1 MRLKNQFYFK
11 IILVTVGL
19 ALSSGSN
26 ADVEV
31 RPFRPGDSD
40 SLILSGEI
48 KKSDVVELTKLL
60 PKYKSIWLNSPGGDV
75 SAAMDIGRLLRRF
88 DSVAFVDY
96 NQVCVSACVLV
107 LAGSTFRMIKGKV
120 GIHRPYLPQDNATTV
135 EEQKVIYDSI
145 RKVIINYF
153 EIMNINPTLYDDMF
167 RISPRSVK
175 FLSKEEL
182 DFYGLS
188 GTDPYFEEAASV
200 LEARKLRISKEE
212 LFKRKNQ
219 QDECIRFFNTSKE
232 DMVVCR
238 MATIYGIS
246 MDEYVKRTEIA
257 KKECGNR
264 DADKFKWRDCEE
276 RVTRGF

>member
-1 MRLKNQFYFK
+1 MKNQFYLK
-11 IILVTVGL
+11 VILVTIGL
-19 ALSSGSN
+19 VLSSGSN

-31 RPFRPGDSD
+31 RPFRPGDPD

-48 KKSDVVELTKLL
+48 KSSDVVELTKLL
-60 PKYKSIWLNSPGGDV
+60 PQYKIISLNSPGGDV
-75 SAAMDIGRLLRRF
+75 SAAMNIGRLLRRYN
-88 DSVAFVDY
+88 SIAMVDY
-96 NQVCVSACVLV
+96 NQACVSACVLV
-107 LAGSTFRMIKGKV
+107 LAGSTFRMIKGKI
-120 GIHRPYLPQDNATTV
+120 GIHRPYLSQDNATTV
-135 EEQKVIYDSI
+135 DEQKVIYDSI
-145 RKVIINYF
+145 RKTITNYL

-188 GTDPYFEEAASV
+188 ATDPYFEEAASAR
-200 LEARKLRISKEE
+200 EARELQISKEE

-219 QDECIRFFNTSKE
+219 QDECIRFFYTSKE
-232 DMVVCR
+232 DMVICR

-246 MDEYVKRTEIA
+246 MDEYVKRSEIA
-257 KKECGNR
+257 KRECGNK

-276 RVTRGF
+276 RIVRGF

>member
-1 MRLKNQFYFK
+1 MRLKIQFYFK
-11 IILVTVGL
+11 VILVTIGL

-31 RPFRPGDSD
+31 RPFRPGDPD

-48 KKSDVVELTKLL
+48 KKSDVAELTKVL
-60 PKYKSIWLNSPGGDV
+60 PKYQTIWLNSPGGDV
-75 SAAMDIGRLLRRF
+75 SAAMNIGRLLRR
-88 DSVAFVDY
+88 SNITALVDY

-135 EEQKVIYDSI
+135 NEQKVIYDSI
-145 RKVIINYF
+145 RNNIIDYL

-167 RISPRSVK
+167 RISPRKVK
-175 FLSKEEL
+175 FLRKEEL
-182 DFYGLS
+182 EFYGLS
-188 GTDPYFEEAASV
+188 GTDPYFEEAASA
-200 LEARKLRISKEE
+200 LEARKLQISKEE
-212 LFKRKNQ
+212 LFERKSQ
-219 QDECIRFFNTSKE
+219 QEECIRFFNTSKE
-232 DMVVCR
+232 DMVICR

-246 MDEYVKRTEIA
+246 MDEYVKRSEIA
-257 KKECGNR
+257 KRECGNR

-276 RVTRGF
+276 RITRGF

>member
-11 IILVTVGL
+11 VILVTIGL
-19 ALSSGSN
+19 VLSSGSN

-31 RPFRPGDSD
+31 RPLRLGDSD

-48 KKSDVVELTKLL
+48 KSSDVFELTKHLS
-60 PKYKSIWLNSPGGDV
+60 KHHSIELNSLGGDL
-75 SAAMDIGRLLRRF
+75 SAAINIGKLLRNRNIM
-88 DSVAFVDY
+88 AFVSYDHT
-96 NQVCVSACVLV
+96 CVSACVLV
-107 LAGSTFRMIKGKV
+107 LAGSTFRMIKGKI

-145 RKVIINYF
+145 RKVVINYLD
-153 EIMNINPTLYDDMF
+153 IMNINPTLYDDMF